1 MSDMLSLMNQDDPNS
16 APIYNH
22 AVDEAFMSTLGKQ
35 TYNPNQKMLLQLIA
49 DNTQDL
55 SPSEEMAIDSDQVD
69 MPLEDMST
77 NVFETHLEEPQPEAT
92 TEEGTGKR
100 QWTNNEAEIF
110 TNYNHPL
117 YLQTVAGK
125 TIEVDGELREYDKNG
140 YSYKVYYDDPGVD
153 NAHYLT
159 TTHNVFTGNPNAENY
174 SDLKSYQQSQQKGS
188 TDAFWTAVGVPFAG
202 ASVGWQALN
211 ALWSYGDDVY
221 DWLFE

>member
-1 MSDMLSLMNQDDPNS
+1 MQDNMLSLLNQKDPNS
-16 APIYNH
+16 APVYAH
-22 AVDEAFMSTLGKQ
+22 SVDEAFMSTIGNKP
-35 TYNPNQKMLLQLIA
+35 YNPNQKMLLQLIS

-92 TEEGTGKR
+92 EEP
-100 QWTNNEAEIF
+100 QWSDDFGEII
-110 TNYNHPL
+110 TNYNHPD
-117 YLQTVAGK
+117 YLKTVAGK

-140 YSYKVYYDDPGVD
+140 YSYKVYYDDPDVED
-153 NAHYLT
+153 AHYLT

-174 SDLKSYQQSQQKGS
+174 SDLQSYQQSQKKGS
-188 TDAFWTAVGVPFAG
+188 TDAFWWAMGVPMAG